1 MPPKQERSR
10 ETESAIIRA
19 AMKLVSSKD
28 SEDITIREI
37 CTEAGVS
44 VGAFYHHFPSRHELY
59 QRFFESFDQELSSRI
74 ALHNQ
79 SKPPLEALTELLLF
93 QTCYAAHE
101 TQGAARCYFTSI
113 LYDPFPPSVDP
124 SRPYYQ
130 LVYACVHRLAAS
142 GRLYPQC
149 PPERIA
155 ELCILFVRGCLV
167 DWCLH
172 EHSYDVVE
180 RVRFCLPILYHGFLK
195 EPV

>member
-10 ETESAIIRA
+10 ETEAAIIRA
-19 AMKLVSSKD
+19 AIKLVSGKNSD
-28 SEDITIREI
+28 EITIREI

-44 VGAFYHHFPSRHELY
+44 VGAFYHHFRSRHELY
-59 QRFFESFDQELSSRI
+59 QRFFEGFDQEVSRRI
-74 ALHNQ
+74 ALYHQ

-93 QTCYAAHE
+93 QTCYAARE
-101 TQGAARCYFTSI
+101 TQGAAHRYLTSI
-113 LYDPFPPSVDP
+113 LNDPFPPSVDP
-124 SRPYYQ
+124 NRPYYQ
-130 LVYACVHRLAAS
+130 LAYDCVHRLAAS

-180 RVRFCLPILYHGFLK
+180 RVRFCLPILYRGFLK

>member
-28 SEDITIREI
+28 SEDITVREI

-180 RVRFCLPILYHGFLK
+180 RVRFCLPILYRGFLK
-195 EPV
+195 ELV